1 MKFSFKSLLLIIV
14 SMSLLGIGIADV
26 IGVFH
31 FKEMFPFL
39 AFSKF
44 FDIPSLFIVM
54 GGLLTNAFIIN
65 SPGVIVEAFKY
76 FGKIFSHQMIT
87 QQTLFKEVDEMVGWA
102 TEYKRNRVEFLN
114 RIQTAKSGDFSAY
127 VFSLVSTNY
136 SVDEV
141 ITVSE
146 AQINEQVKRSKK
158 NSEVFKNMGNSGPAF
173 GMFGTLFGLVYMLSS
188 LDDPTKIGPGL
199 ALGLL
204 VTLYGVSMTHLLF
217 YPLSMKIMIDA
228 EMVKVR
234 ELMILECAVM
244 IMEDKSP
251 IFIKDKLQASLDRRL
266 VSANSNGK

>member
-1 MKFSFKSLLLIIV
+1 
-14 SMSLLGIGIADV
+14 
-26 IGVFH
+26 
-31 FKEMFPFL
+31 
-39 AFSKF
+39 
-44 FDIPSLFIVM
+44 
-54 GGLLTNAFIIN
+54 
-65 SPGVIVEAFKY
+65 
-76 FGKIFSHQMIT
+76 
-87 QQTLFKEVDEMVGWA
+87 
-102 TEYKRNRVEFLN
+102 
-114 RIQTAKSGDFSAY
+114 
-127 VFSLVSTNY
+127 
-136 SVDEV
+136 
-141 ITVSE
+141 
-146 AQINEQVKRSKK
+146 
-158 NSEVFKNMGNSGPAF
+158 MGNSGPAF

-244 IMEDKSP
+244 MMEDKSP

>member
-44 FDIPSLFIVM
+44 FDIPSLFIVT

-65 SPGVIVEAFKY
+65 SPGVILEAFKY
-76 FGKIFSHQMIT
+76 FGKIFSHPMIT
-87 QQTLFKEVDEMVGWA
+87 QRTLFKEVDEMVGWA

-217 YPLSMKIMIDA
+217 YPLSMKILIDA

-234 ELMILECAVM
+234 ELIILDCAVM
-244 IMEDKSP
+244 MMEDKSP
-251 IFIKDKLQASLDRRL
+251 IFIKDKLQATLDRRL
-266 VSANSNGK
+266 VSVNTNGK